1 MWWHQI
7 DDTAPLQEDANA
19 GKSSLRVL
27 VNVGKAEVELLK
39 EPQEDSSGLN
49 QLARFM
55 IGGLWV
61 SFRTTYGGADPT
73 E

>member
-1 MWWHQI
+1 MWWHQT
-7 DDTAPLQEDANA
+7 DDTVCLQEDADA

-39 EPQEDSSGLN
+39 EPQEGSSGLN

-55 IGGLWV
+55 VGGLWV
-61 SFRTTYGGADPT
+61 SFRTTYGGAGPT

>member
-1 MWWHQI
+1 MQVVV
-7 DDTAPLQEDANA
+7 TVSLQEDANA

-39 EPQEDSSGLN
+39 EPQEGSSGLN

-55 IGGLWV
+55 VGGLWV
-61 SFRTTYGGADPT
+61 SFRTTYGGAAPT